1 MQVPRSEVDPL
12 DFACR
17 ELFISELGVLLGA
30 ISTRAQTEMKKVVG
44 ENATLPCHYQ
54 FRPQTGQTLDIEWI
68 LQKPNFK
75 QRVVIVYTNDDP
87 AGRLSFSGDYLNG
100 DASLLITDLQLS
112 DSSEYHCKVKT
123 GGKYLWSQ
131 VNLVVLVKPSKPR
144 CWMEGRLLEGSDV
157 RLSCK
162 SADGS
167 EPINYKWERVL
178 DKGKNAGKLPPLA
191 LVGENPE
198 IVTLRNLTQ
207 ESSGAYRCTASNDVG
222 EESCIIE
229 VTMQCKWSCRVG
241 PSPPAGWGGCGQWA
255 GLLEAYV
262 RILCICGHW
271 SCCHKLFGET
281 KTSFS
286 QCPHVFPS
294 FTLSHTLGFL
304 VPQKAIT
311 VYVCVCLYVCLSMC
325 VRVCPSVCLFVYLSV
340 CRCVCFC
347 VCVCVCVC
355 VHSSGFTLKHL

>member
-1 MQVPRSEVDPL
+1 CACVQRYAHVCGISVYCYYSAPQHFLLAHKYLLSSSPSLSVPQIITFFNNE
-12 DFACR
+12 
-17 ELFISELGVLLGA
+17 
-30 ISTRAQTEMKKVVG
+30 
-44 ENATLPCHYQ
+44 
-54 FRPQTGQTLDIEWI
+54 
-68 LQKPNFK
+68 
-75 QRVVIVYTNDDP
+75 VYTNDDP

-178 DKGKNAGKLPPLA
+178 DKGKNADLR
-191 LVGENPE
+191 NPE

-294 FTLSHTLGFL
+294 FTLSHTRTHTHTHKLTL
-304 VPQKAIT
+304 T
-311 VYVCVCLYVCLSMC
+311 HTLTHTHTHTHTLYVCVCLYVCLSMC

>member
-1 MQVPRSEVDPL
+1 RNWAAS
-12 DFACR
+12 
-17 ELFISELGVLLGA
+17 A

-75 QRVVIVYTNDDP
+75 QRVVIIITFFNNEVYTNDDP

-178 DKGKNAGKLPPLA
+178 DKETHACPHTHINSH
-191 LVGENPE
+191 

-255 GLLEAYV
+255 GLLE
-262 RILCICGHW
+262 
-271 SCCHKLFGET
+271 
-281 KTSFS
+281 
-286 QCPHVFPS
+286 
-294 FTLSHTLGFL
+294 LGFWSL
-304 VPQKAIT
+304 KRLSQYMCVSVCMSVCPC
-311 VYVCVCLYVCLSMC
+311 VCVSVRLYVCLSI
-325 VRVCPSVCLFVYLSV
+325 CLFVDV
-340 CRCVCFC
+340 CVF
-347 VCVCVCVC
+347 VCVCVCVFVSTQVGSHLNISRC
-355 VHSSGFTLKHL
+355 GFKEKKHLVSDHDVDAVEDIL